1 MSSYASNFMLRTV
14 SGFWE
19 ECVTDGQ
26 IDGYTR
32 IPMTWSQGRGLID
45 ETSLSTFELGKVWQH
60 WFSIEMRMP
69 INFSVLMIVSTFDM
83 HILNQTRTPQADQKI
98 FYLGMSDQ
106 HTKLKI
112 VPSEVCFRCI
122 PLKKN
127 EGIDCFLP
135 EILVTM
141 NRSIRQAWVWLATLG
156 HSKLKVWPSISFLFL
171 LNAKNQ
177 GNFLISSKKSCD
189 VTGQE
194 NIFVY

>member
-1 MSSYASNFMLRTV
+1 MTPFGYFSQNTVFPSNNQALPVMSSYASNFMLWTV

-45 ETSLSTFELGKVWQH
+45 ETFLSTFELGKVWQH

-69 INFSVLMIVSTFDM
+69 INFSVLMIVSSFDM
-83 HILNQTRTPQADQKI
+83 HILNQTRTPRADQKN

-122 PLKKN
+122 PLKKTRRYWLFPSRN
-127 EGIDCFLP
+127 IDNQWIVQLGKLGCGWP
-135 EILVTM
+135 
-141 NRSIRQAWVWLATLG
+141 RLATA
-156 HSKLKVWPSISFLFL
+156 
-171 LNAKNQ
+171 N
-177 GNFLISSKKSCD
+177 
-189 VTGQE
+189 
-194 NIFVY
+194 

>member
-26 IDGYTR
+26 IDGYTP

-83 HILNQTRTPQADQKI
+83 HILNQTRTPQADQKN

-122 PLKKN
+122 PL
-127 EGIDCFLP
+127 
-135 EILVTM
+135 TM